1 MPGDVL
7 GQVGLVLLVC
17 AVVGALAIA
26 LRLPL
31 LVGLLIGGVIV
42 GPDVLGLVAS
52 STEIEL
58 LGEIGIALLLF
69 VVGLKLDPRLV
80 RRLGPVVLVA
90 GTLQVVATA
99 ALAFAIARGFAVEVV
114 PALYLAAAMSF
125 SSTVVVIKLLADR
138 GQIEQ
143 LQGRLALGILIVQ
156 DLFVI
161 GLMVVLASID
171 PDSTATVVEQL
182 GLVALR
188 GVGLFVAIA
197 LLARYVLPRVVHVL
211 ARRGEL
217 LVLAAVTWAVA
228 LAAAAHLLGFSEEV
242 GAFLAGVAL
251 ASSDYREAISGRLT
265 TLRDFLLVFF
275 FIDLGTQLRF
285 EGADDL
291 ALIVVLSVFVLVAKP
306 VLIAAIST
314 LLGFQTGVAVRAG
327 LTLAQISEFSLILA
341 ALGVS
346 LGQLD
351 GRSAGIVAAVAL
363 ITITLSTFLS
373 AEADRLV
380 PVLSRPLAPL
390 QRARVRKEM
399 EQRAVR
405 NPEVIVIGLGRLG
418 MTVFEE
424 LRARGEDVLGVDFDP
439 RTVEFESGD
448 IPVVFGDLEDPELP
462 TQLPLARVRWIVSTP
477 RDPEVHR
484 AFLHALRRRGYR
496 GRFAA
501 AADHPEDER
510 LLEKLGVDLVVR
522 PLQLAAAPLM
532 DMIHAHDRRMDA
544 GHLTLE

>member
-1 MPGDVL
+1 VTGDLL
-7 GQVGLVLLVC
+7 GQIGLVLLVC
-17 AVVGALAIA
+17 VVLGALAIA
-26 LRLPL
+26 VRLPL
-31 LVGLLIGGVIV
+31 LIGLLVAGVVV
-42 GPDVLGLVAS
+42 GPDVLGLVRS

-80 RRLGPVVLVA
+80 RKLGPVVLVA
-90 GTLQVVATA
+90 GTIQVAITA
-99 ALAFAIARGFAVEVV
+99 ALAFAITRSFGLEVV
-114 PALYLAAAMSF
+114 PSLYLAAGMSF
-125 SSTVVVIKLLADR
+125 SSTVVVIKLLTDR

-143 LQGRLALGILIVQ
+143 LHGRLALGILIVQ
-156 DLFVI
+156 DIVVVA
-161 GLMVVLASID
+161 LMVVLASFD
-171 PDSTATVVEQL
+171 PDSTASLLEQF
-182 GLVALR
+182 GSIALR
-188 GVGLFVAIA
+188 GVGLFAVIA
-197 LLARYVLPRVVHVL
+197 LLARFVLPRVVHVL

-217 LVLAAVTWAVA
+217 LVLSAVTWAVA

-291 ALIVVLSVFVLVAKP
+291 ALIVVLSLFVLIGKP
-306 VLIAAIST
+306 VLIAVIST
-314 LLGFQTGVAVRAG
+314 LLGFQAGVSVRAG

-351 GRSAGIVAAVAL
+351 GRSAGVVAAVAL

-373 AEADRLV
+373 AQADRLL
-380 PVLSRPLAPL
+380 PMLCRPLAPL
-390 QRARVRKEM
+390 QRARVRREM
-399 EQRAVR
+399 EQRTVR
-405 NPEVIVIGLGRLG
+405 RPEVIVIGLGRLG

-424 LRARGEDVLGVDFDP
+424 LRERGVNVLGVDYDP
-439 RTVEFESGD
+439 RTVQFESGD
-448 IPVVFGDLEDPELP
+448 VPVVFGDLEDPELP
-462 TQLPLARVRWIVSTP
+462 TQLPLERVRWIVATP

-484 AFLHALRRRGYR
+484 SFLHALHRRGYR
-496 GRFAA
+496 GRYVA
-501 AADHPEDER
+501 AADHVEDER
-510 LLEKLGVDLVVR
+510 LLQQLGVDLVVR
-522 PLQLAAAPLM
+522 PLQLAARPLM
-532 DMIHAHDRRMDA
+532 DIIHAHDRRA
-544 GHLTLE
+544 PSGPVTLE

>member
-1 MPGDVL
+1 MTGDLL
-7 GQVGLVLLVC
+7 GLIGLVLLVC
-17 AVVGALAIA
+17 VLLGAVAIA
-26 LRLPL
+26 VRLPL
-31 LVGLLIGGVIV
+31 LVGLLIAGVLV
-42 GPDVLGLVAS
+42 GPEVLGLVRS

-58 LGEIGIALLLF
+58 LGEIGISLLLF

-80 RRLGPVVLVA
+80 RKLGPVVLVA
-90 GTLQVVATA
+90 GTLQVATTA
-99 ALAFAIARGFAVEVV
+99 ALAFVIARSFGTPLV
-114 PALYLAAAMSF
+114 PALYLAAGMSF

-156 DLFVI
+156 DIVVI

-171 PDSTATVVEQL
+171 PASTASVVEQFR
-182 GLVALR
+182 LVALR
-188 GVGLFVAIA
+188 GVALFVGIA
-197 LLARYVLPRVVHVL
+197 LLARFVLPRVVHVL

-291 ALIVVLSVFVLVAKP
+291 TLIAALSLFVLLGKP
-306 VLIAAIST
+306 VLIAVIST
-314 LLGFQTGVAVRAG
+314 LLGFQVGVAIRAG

-351 GRSAGIVAAVAL
+351 GRSAGVVTAVAL
-363 ITITLSTFLS
+363 VTITLSTFLS

-399 EQRAVR
+399 EHRAVR
-405 NPEVIVIGLGRLG
+405 RPEVIVIGLGRLG
-418 MTVFEE
+418 MTVFED
-424 LRARGEDVLGVDFDP
+424 LRERGLDVLGVDFDP
-439 RTVEFESGD
+439 RTVQFESGD
-448 IPVVFGDLEDPELP
+448 VPVVFGDLDDPELP
-462 TQLPLARVRWIVSTP
+462 FELPLERVRWIVSTP

-484 AFLHALRRRGYR
+484 TFLHALQRRGYR
-496 GRFAA
+496 GRFVA

-510 LLEKLGVDLVVR
+510 LLRQLGVDLVIR
-522 PLQLAAAPLM
+522 PLQLAARPLI
-532 DMIHAHDRRMDA
+532 DTIHAHDRRMSS
-544 GHLTLE
+544 GQLTLG

>member
-1 MPGDVL
+1 VTGDLL
-7 GQVGLVLLVC
+7 GQIGLVLLVC
-17 AVVGALAIA
+17 VLLGALAIA
-26 LRLPL
+26 VRLPL
-31 LVGLLIGGVIV
+31 LVGLLIAGVLV
-42 GPDVLGLVAS
+42 GPDVLGLVS
-52 STEIEL
+52 SSSEIEL

-80 RRLGPVVLVA
+80 RKLGPVVLVA
-90 GTLQVVATA
+90 GTLQVAATA
-99 ALAFAIARGFAVEVV
+99 ALAFAIARSFATPVV
-114 PALYLAAAMSF
+114 PSLYLAAGMAF

-156 DLFVI
+156 DIVVI

-171 PDSTATVVEQL
+171 PESTASAVEQL

-188 GVGLFVAIA
+188 GVALFVAIA
-197 LLARYVLPRVVHVL
+197 LLARFVLPRVVHVL

-228 LAAAAHLLGFSEEV
+228 LASVAHLLGFSEEV

-285 EGADDL
+285 EGADDV
-291 ALIVVLSVFVLVAKP
+291 ALIAALSLFVLLGKP
-306 VLIAAIST
+306 VLIAVIST
-314 LLGFQTGVAVRAG
+314 LLGFQAGVAVRAG

-346 LGQLD
+346 LGHLD
-351 GRSAGIVAAVAL
+351 GRNAGVVTAVAL

-373 AEADRLV
+373 AEADRFV
-380 PVLSRPLAPL
+380 PRLSRPLARL

-405 NPEVIVIGLGRLG
+405 RPEVIVIGLGRLG
-418 MTVFEE
+418 MTVFED
-424 LRARGEDVLGVDFDP
+424 LRERGLDVLGVDFDP
-439 RTVEFESGD
+439 RTVQFESGD
-448 IPVVFGDLEDPELP
+448 VPVVFGDLEDPELP
-462 TQLPLARVRWIVSTP
+462 NELPLERVRWIVSTP

-484 AFLHALRRRGYR
+484 TFLHALRRRGYH
-496 GRFAA
+496 GRFVA

-510 LLEKLGVDLVVR
+510 LLQRLGVDLVIR
-522 PLQLAAAPLM
+522 PLQLAARPLM
-532 DMIHAHDRRMDA
+532 DIIHAHDRRTSS
-544 GHLTLE
+544 GQVTLE

>member
-1 MPGDVL
+1 MTGDLL
-7 GQVGLVLLVC
+7 GQIGLVLLVC
-17 AVVGALAIA
+17 VLLGAVAVAV
-26 LRLPL
+26 RLPL
-31 LVGLLIGGVIV
+31 LVGLLIAGVLV
-42 GPDVLGLVAS
+42 GPDVLGLVGS

-80 RRLGPVVLVA
+80 RQLGPVVLVA
-90 GTLQVVATA
+90 GTLQVATTA
-99 ALAFAIARGFAVEVV
+99 ALAFAIARGFGTEFV
-114 PALYLAAAMSF
+114 PALYLAAGMSF
-125 SSTVVVIKLLADR
+125 SSTVVVVKLLADR
-138 GQIEQ
+138 DQIEQ

-156 DLFVI
+156 DIVVI
-161 GLMVVLASID
+161 GLMVVLASVD
-171 PDSTATVVEQL
+171 PANTASLLEQF

-197 LLARYVLPRVVHVL
+197 LLARFVLPRVVHVL

-228 LAAAAHLLGFSEEV
+228 LAAVAHLLGFSEEV

-285 EGADDL
+285 EGADDIP
-291 ALIVVLSVFVLVAKP
+291 LIVAFSVFVLVGKP
-306 VLIAAIST
+306 LLIAVIST
-314 LLGFQTGVAVRAG
+314 LLGFQAGVALRTG
-327 LTLAQISEFSLILA
+327 LTLAQISEFSLILV

-351 GRSAGIVAAVAL
+351 GRTAGVVTAVAL

-380 PVLSRPLAPL
+380 PLLSRPLVPL
-390 QRARVRKEM
+390 QRARVRREM

-405 NPEVIVIGLGRLG
+405 RPEVIVIGLGRLG

-424 LRARGEDVLGVDFDP
+424 LRERGLDVLGVDFDP
-439 RTVEFESGD
+439 RTVQFESGD
-448 IPVVFGDLEDPELP
+448 VPVVFGDLEDPELP
-462 TQLPLARVRWIVSTP
+462 NELPLERVRWIVSTP

-484 AFLHALRRRGYR
+484 AFLRALQRRGYR
-496 GRFAA
+496 GRFVA

-510 LLEKLGVDLVVR
+510 LLHRLGVDVVIR
-522 PLQLAAAPLM
+522 PLQLAAGPLM
-532 DMIHAHDRRMDA
+532 DEIRAHDRRTLS
-544 GHLTLE
+544 GQRTLE

>member
-1 MPGDVL
+1 MVDDLL

-17 AVVGALAIA
+17 VVVGALAIA
-26 LRLPL
+26 VRLPL

-52 STEIEL
+52 SPEIEL
-58 LGEIGIALLLF
+58 LGEIGIAMLLF

-80 RRLGPVVLVA
+80 RQLGPVVLVA
-90 GTLQVVATA
+90 GTLQVFTTA
-99 ALAFAIARGFAVEVV
+99 ALAFAIGRGFGVEVV

-143 LQGRLALGILIVQ
+143 LHGRLALGILIVQ

-171 PDSTATVVEQL
+171 PDSTASVVEQL

-188 GVGLFVAIA
+188 GVGLFAAIA
-197 LLARYVLPRVVHVL
+197 LLARFVLPRVVHVL

-217 LVLAAVTWAVA
+217 LVLAAVTWAVT
-228 LAAAAHLLGFSEEV
+228 LAAVAHLLGFSEEV

-291 ALIVVLSVFVLVAKP
+291 ALIVALSLFVLVAKP
-306 VLIAAIST
+306 VLIAVIST

-363 ITITLSTFLS
+363 VTITLSTFLS
-373 AEADRLV
+373 AEADRFI
-380 PVLSRPLAPL
+380 PSLSRPLAPL

-462 TQLPLARVRWIVSTP
+462 TQLPLARVRWIVATP

-510 LLEKLGVDLVVR
+510 LLRKLGVDLVVR
-522 PLQLAAAPLM
+522 PLQLAASPLM
-532 DMIHAHDRRMDA
+532 DLIHAHDRRTSS
-544 GHLTLE
+544 GQLTLE

>member
-90 GTLQVVATA
+90 GTLQVVTTA